1 MSPPFSYFPRGGHW
15 LHSTFPPRG
24 EARRPMQGPRQES
37 VTTGL
42 TGMGPTI
49 SPQAGRHCQAGVF
62 TWVTSSVGSAGART
76 ARAARASRT
85 ANLSHFISVDRRA
98 ACFASLWSDARPVAT
113 YMSCRL
119 TLVVRCSWFESSWV
133 LGLFARPF
141 CLRSI
146 CRSAAFC
153 CSLRLLLPP
162 VGS

>member
-1 MSPPFSYFPRGGHW
+1 
-15 LHSTFPPRG
+15 
-24 EARRPMQGPRQES
+24 
-37 VTTGL
+37 
-42 TGMGPTI
+42 MGPTT

-62 TWVTSSVGSAGART
+62 TWVPSSVGPAGART

-113 YMSCRL
+113 DKSCRL
-119 TLVVRCSWFESSWV
+119 TLVVRCSWVERSSSWV

-146 CRSAAFC
+146 CSRSAAFC
-153 CSLRLLLPP
+153 CSLRQPPACLLLSPLRDGRGRPVSVPRALGHSCGGRTGAITVPP
-162 VGS
+162 VPQFNYF